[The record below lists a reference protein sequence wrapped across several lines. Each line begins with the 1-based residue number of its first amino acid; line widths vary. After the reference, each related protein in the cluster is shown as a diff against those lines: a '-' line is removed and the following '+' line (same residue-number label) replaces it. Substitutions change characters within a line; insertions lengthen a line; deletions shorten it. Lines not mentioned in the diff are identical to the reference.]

1 MTQTHQADDFEFAQE
16 VRKTCHQLNNFLTVL
31 RCQHDYLGV
40 LPSAEIKAELVSVL
54 KDLDPLVESAASQI
68 RELST
73 KCNTLLEGTQKQ

>member
-1 MTQTHQADDFEFAQE
+1 MTQTHQANDFEFAQE

-40 LPSAEIKAELVSVL
+40 LPSDKIQAELVGVL
-54 KDLDPLVESAASQI
+54 KDLDPLVDAATSQI

-73 KCNTLLEGTQKQ
+73 KSNTLLEGTQKQ